1 MKESLSTK
9 EIIKDTLLNLLREQ
23 NYSQIQMKKIAE
35 RANVGRRTL
44 YRYFQTKDDIVKYI
58 SDSLMDEFA
67 VGRRTLYRY
76 FQTKDDIVKY
86 ISDSLMDEF
95 ANALLENDAIG
106 LEQTTKTYFF
116 FWEKNIEIF
125 HCLDDSH
132 LLHHIEDHLA
142 EYIMQVAL
150 KTKMK
155 DVDMSLQQILLEM
168 PKQEIYG
175 FYFTIAGYWELTKRW
190 MREENRDTPEEISRL
205 VLEILAEK

>member
-1 MKESLSTK
+1 MSCFIRELDKTNPGGVNYMKESLSTK

-35 RANVGRRTL
+35 KANVGRRTL

-67 VGRRTLYRY
+67 
-76 FQTKDDIVKY
+76 D
-86 ISDSLMDEF
+86 
-95 ANALLENDAIG
+95 ALLENDAIR
-106 LEQTTKTYFF
+106 LEETTKTYFS

-125 HCLDDSH
+125 HCLDNSH

-155 DVDMSLQQILLEM
+155 DIDMNLQQILLKM
-168 PKQEIYG
+168 SKQELYG

>member
-35 RANVGRRTL
+35 RAN
-44 YRYFQTKDDIVKYI
+44 
-58 SDSLMDEFA
+58 